1 MRRRERGGIFFRL
14 LVLLVFIAVLAFVYV
29 LRHPL
34 MRFAGEF
41 WIVNDPLAQS
51 DVIVVL
57 GDDNYAGDRAFHAAE
72 LYRSGVAP
80 VVVASGRMLRPNAGI
95 ADLMEHDLQSFGVQ
109 ASSIVKFSHRAA
121 NTREEAEAL
130 SGLVASRGWKRVLL
144 VTSNYHTRRALFI
157 FDRVMPAGV
166 SVRVSAARDSEYDPA
181 SWWTS
186 RKGQSLLVHELLGY
200 VVARW
205 ELRRKP
211 DASSGAVVLELRFIR
226 PLRICVT
233 IW

>member
-1 MRRRERGGIFFRL
+1 VRRRERGGIFFRL
-14 LVLLVFIAVLAFVYV
+14 LVLLAFIALLAFLYV

-41 WIVNDPLAQS
+41 WIVNDPAVQS

-72 LYRSGVAP
+72 LFRSGMAP
-80 VVVASGRMLRPNAGI
+80 VVVASGRMLRQNTGI
-95 ADLMEHDLQSFGVQ
+95 ADLLEHDLQSFGVP

-130 SGLVASRGWKRVLL
+130 SGLIASRGWKRILL

-166 SVRVSAARDSEYDPA
+166 SVRVSGARDSEFDPA
-181 SWWTS
+181 RWWTT
-186 RKGQSLLVHELLGY
+186 REGQSLFIHELLGY
-200 VVARW
+200 VEARW
-205 ELRRKP
+205 ELRRRP
-211 DASSGAVVLELRFIR
+211 DASPAALVFALHFSAGYN
-226 PLRICVT
+226 
-233 IW
+233 